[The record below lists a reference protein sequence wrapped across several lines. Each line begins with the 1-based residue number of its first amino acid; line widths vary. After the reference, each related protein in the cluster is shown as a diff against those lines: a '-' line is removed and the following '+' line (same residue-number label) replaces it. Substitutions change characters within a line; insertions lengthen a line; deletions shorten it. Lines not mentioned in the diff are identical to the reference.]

1 MNIRNKLYTLGLIA
15 ILGSIAI
22 FFTTSQF
29 AHTND
34 ELNRAINQ
42 VDKLEVRLL
51 NLRRNEKDFLLR
63 SDAKYLD
70 TFQKNSD
77 LFLNLQ
83 TELDA
88 IMLKY
93 ELGDSNALRTDLLEY
108 KQGFERLVSAYQTLG
123 LNPDSGLW
131 KSYYQAL
138 EQAKQQ
144 ASAEE
149 LLALVDFHQQVLAGS
164 VNSTAL
170 NQYPELIK
178 AAQSVVVQT
187 KVIGLKYNEGLLGAT
202 RSQSHDVEEM
212 FKAFSKTLMQAV
224 DEKQQTMTTIKLSVT
239 IAVVLIILL
248 VIFQISRSINLQV
261 SQLLQVI
268 QRIAESNDISLR
280 AELKGQ
286 DEITA
291 VARYFNGLLDKFE
304 HLISGSQTKS
314 HQLYTSTSSMH
325 DELEQ
330 VIEQFNIQSDHMG
343 LMATSVQQ
351 MVSTISEIS
360 ESTNIAVNGV
370 NQAARNAEHGRSV
383 VVTTVKNIDLLS
395 STLQKSQHSI
405 DSLNAFVE
413 KIGGAVSIIQGIAEQ
428 TNLLALN
435 AAIEAARA
443 GEQGRGFAV
452 VADEVR
458 SLATRTHQSTEEIT
472 RVVANIQSQM
482 SQVVDDIDLCN
493 NQGQETLSASRQLD
507 ESLQQILRDMHTI
520 QDNSQRIAAAIEE
533 QGSVMNHVSE
543 SISELNTIS
552 ENNMRSAQQCLIE
565 VDTVSSQA
573 HAMDAA
579 VAEFRTNRQI
589 DRRQ

>member
-1 MNIRNKLYTLGLIA
+1 MNIRIKLYTLGIIA

-77 LFLNLQ
+77 LFLSLQ
-83 TELDA
+83 AELDA

-93 ELGDSNALRTDLLEY
+93 KLGDSNALRTDLLQY
-108 KQGFERLVSAYQTLG
+108 KQGFEQLVKAYQTLG
-123 LNPDSGLW
+123 LDKESGLL
-131 KSYYQAL
+131 KNYYQAL
-138 EQAKQQ
+138 NQAKQQ
-144 ASAEE
+144 ATAEE
-149 LLALVDFHQQVLAGS
+149 LLALTDFHQQTLAGS

-170 NQYPELIK
+170 GQYAQLIT
-178 AAQSVVVQT
+178 AAQAVVAQE
-187 KVIGLKYNEGLLGAT
+187 KVIGLKYNEGLLGST

-212 FKAFSKTLMQAV
+212 FKTFSETLTKAV
-224 DEKQQTMTTIKLSVT
+224 DEKQQSMNNIKLAVT
-239 IAVVLIILL
+239 ITVVLVILL
-248 VIFQISRSINLQV
+248 VIFQISRSINLRV
-261 SQLLQVI
+261 SQLLLVI

-280 AELKGQ
+280 AEIKGQ
-286 DEITA
+286 DEITS

-304 HLISGSQTKS
+304 ELISGSQSKS

-325 DELEQ
+325 NELEG
-330 VIEQFNIQSDHMG
+330 VIEQFNVQSEHMA

-360 ESTNIAVNGV
+360 ESTNVAAEGV

-405 DSLNAFVE
+405 GSLNGFVE

-472 RVVANIQSQM
+472 RVVSNIQSQM

-493 NQGQETLSASRQLD
+493 NQGQATLTASTQLD
-507 ESLQQILRDMHTI
+507 ESLQQILRDMSTI

-543 SISELNTIS
+543 SITELNAIS
-552 ENNMRSAQQCLIE
+552 ENNMRSAQQCLTE
-565 VDTVSSQA
+565 VDTVSRQA
-573 HAMDAA
+573 HAMDEA
-579 VAEFRTNRQI
+579 VAEFRTNR
-589 DRRQ
+589 RH

>member
-1 MNIRNKLYTLGLIA
+1 MNIRHKLYTLGLIA

-70 TFQKNSD
+70 TFQKNTD

-108 KQGFERLVSAYQTLG
+108 KQGFEQLVSAYQTLG
-123 LNPDSGLW
+123 LDPESGLW
-131 KSYYQAL
+131 KGYYQTL
-138 EQAKQQ
+138 KQAKQQ

-164 VNSTAL
+164 VNSSAL
-170 NQYPELIK
+170 NQFSDLITS
-178 AAQSVVVQT
+178 AQAVVSQA

-212 FKAFSKTLMQAV
+212 FKAFSKTLTQAV
-224 DEKQQTMTTIKLSVT
+224 DDKQKTMTTTKLSVI
-239 IAVVLIILL
+239 IAVVMVILL

-261 SQLLQVI
+261 SQLLLVI
-268 QRIAESNDISLR
+268 QRIAQSNDISLR
-280 AELKGQ
+280 AELKGN

-291 VARYFNGLLDKFE
+291 VARYFNSLLDKFE
-304 HLISGSQTKS
+304 HLISSSQTKS
-314 HQLYTSTSSMH
+314 HQLYSSTSSMH
-325 DELEQ
+325 EELEQ
-330 VIEQFNIQSDHMG
+330 VIEQFNVQSDHMG

-360 ESTNIAVNGV
+360 ESTNIAVDGV
-370 NQAARNAEHGRSV
+370 NQAARNAEQGRSV
-383 VVTTVKNIDLLS
+383 VVTTVKNIDLLT

-405 DSLNAFVE
+405 GSLNAFVE

-472 RVVANIQSQM
+472 RVVSNIQSQM
-482 SQVVDDIDLCN
+482 GQVVDDIDLCN

-543 SISELNTIS
+543 SISELNIIS
-552 ENNMRSAQQCLIE
+552 ENNMRSAQQCLTD

-573 HAMDAA
+573 QAMDAA
-579 VAEFRTNRQI
+579 VAEFRTNRQS
-589 DRRQ
+589 DRR

>member
-1 MNIRNKLYTLGLIA
+1 MNIRNKLYTLGIIA
-15 ILGSIAI
+15 ILGAIAI

-88 IMLKY
+88 IMHKY
-93 ELGDSNALRTDLLEY
+93 ELGDSSALRTDLLEY
-108 KQGFERLVSAYQTLG
+108 KQGFEQLVKAYQTLG
-123 LNPDSGLW
+123 LDQESGLW
-131 KSYYQAL
+131 KGYYQAMN
-138 EQAKQQ
+138 QAKHQ

-149 LLALVDFHQQVLAGS
+149 LLALADFHQQVLAGS
-164 VNSTAL
+164 VNAAAL
-170 NQYPELIK
+170 SQYSDLIK
-178 AAQSVVVQT
+178 AAQAVVAQE
-187 KVIGLKYNEGLLGAT
+187 KVIGLKYNEGLQGNT
-202 RSQSHDVEEM
+202 RAQSHNVEEM
-212 FKAFSKTLMQAV
+212 FKTFSKTLTQAV
-224 DEKQQTMTTIKLSVT
+224 DEKQQTMGTIKLTVT
-239 IAVVLIILL
+239 VTVVLVILL
-248 VIFQISRSINLQV
+248 GIFQISRSINMRV
-261 SQLLQVI
+261 SQLLLVI
-268 QRIAESNDISLR
+268 QKIAESSDVSLR

-286 DEITA
+286 DEITS

-304 HLISGSQTKS
+304 QLISGSQTKS

-325 DELEQ
+325 NELEQ
-330 VIEQFNIQSDHMG
+330 VIEQFNVQSDHMG

-360 ESTNIAVNGV
+360 ESTNVAVEGV
-370 NQAARNAEHGRSV
+370 NQAARNAEHGRGV

-405 DSLNAFVE
+405 ASLNAFVE

-472 RVVANIQSQM
+472 RVVSNIQSQM

-493 NQGQETLSASRQLD
+493 NQGQETLNASRQLD
-507 ESLQQILRDMHTI
+507 ESLQQILRDMNTI

-573 HAMDAA
+573 HAMDEA
-579 VAEFRTNRQI
+579 VAEFRTTRS
-589 DRRQ
+589 R